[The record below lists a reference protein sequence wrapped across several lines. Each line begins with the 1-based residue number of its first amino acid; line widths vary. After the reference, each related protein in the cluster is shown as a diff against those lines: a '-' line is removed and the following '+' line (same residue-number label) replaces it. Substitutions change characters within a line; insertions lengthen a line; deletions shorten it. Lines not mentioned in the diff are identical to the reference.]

1 MIVSL
6 VNGINYK
13 NKKILFES
21 LSYFIMI
28 IAFSVEI
35 LTTPLIENYAIY
47 FTGLYIN
54 FGLIYLFY
62 YLVW

>member
-1 MIVSL
+1 MIMSS
-6 VNGINYK
+6 VNGIKYK

-21 LSYFIMI
+21 LCYFIVI

-35 LTTPLIENYAIY
+35 LTTALIENYVIY